1 MRRINQRATKRNVL
15 GNRQVRNAVAAERA
29 MELLRASIAL
39 FLRHA
44 CQATA
49 GYLVPTRYLCPVLV
63 TGATRDKRA
72 AKTSPRLS
80 ASPRS
85 WQPMRRAMH
94 AFGFRG

>member
-1 MRRINQRATKRNVL
+1 MRLNQRATKRNAL
-15 GNRQVRNAVAAERA
+15 GNRQVRTAVAAVAA
-29 MELLRASIAL
+29 MEALRASIAH

-49 GYLVPTRYLCPVLV
+49 GYLVPTGYLCPVFV

-72 AKTSPRLS
+72 AKTSPRPS

-85 WQPMRRAMH
+85 WQPMHRAMH
-94 AFGFRG
+94 ASGFIG